1 MVGGVERSFG
11 TSVPFLII
19 LYTKKIK
26 NQGVLRKKSNTRSY
40 FFWNFAAKPNLCR
53 GKPGFLFY
61 LYFIFVWR
69 RRCPDKKRRVN
80 ARHGAREEKL
90 FPLTPAWAFDRGF
103 CLGNFIYPLTPAG
116 CPPLPGRRCCSA
128 AFSPGESKKRLPPLR
143 EPESGAALKR
153 RNAALIGIRRVLP
166 LVIILLYFL
175 N

>member
-1 MVGGVERSFG
+1 MR
-11 TSVPFLII
+11 
-19 LYTKKIK
+19 
-26 NQGVLRKKSNTRSY
+26 
-40 FFWNFAAKPNLCR
+40 R

-90 FPLTPAWAFDRGF
+90 SPLTPAWAFDRGF

-128 AFSPGESKKRLPPLR
+128 AFSPGESKKRRSIKKAERRRLSYEDRKAFPGKG
-143 EPESGAALKR
+143 GAALKR
-153 RNAALIGIRRVLP
+153 RNAAAYSARAEKLSHSRRRGRSTV
-166 LVIILLYFL
+166 VFAWAILFTHPCRRAVRCSPVAGAAPPHFYPAR
-175 N
+175 

>member
-40 FFWNFAAKPNLCR
+40 FFEISQPSRICAVASPVFYFTFILYCLAKALPR
-53 GKPGFLFY
+53 QKTPGQRSARCKRRKAFPAHAGVGVRPWFLLGQFY
-61 LYFIFVWR
+61 LT
-69 RRCPDKKRRVN
+69 
-80 ARHGAREEKL
+80 AH
-90 FPLTPAWAFDRGF
+90 
-103 CLGNFIYPLTPAG
+103 AG
-116 CPPLPGRRCCSA
+116 GLSA
-128 AFSPGESKKRLPPLR
+128 APRSPVLLRRIFARRDKKRLPPLR
-143 EPESGAALKR
+143 EPESDGALKR
-153 RNAALIGIRRVLP
+153 RNAALTGIRRVLP